1 MRSFTQRIAQLIG
14 ISSRTQLHLLKLNDV
29 LDDQNLNLK
38 LFYTQIQMFLA
49 EPNIRYSRFLV
60 AFENYYT
67 AQR

>member
-14 ISSRTQLHLLKLNDV
+14 ISSHTQLHLLELNDI
-29 LDDQNLNLK
+29 LDDENLNVE
-38 LFYTQIQMFLA
+38 LFYTQVQMFLA